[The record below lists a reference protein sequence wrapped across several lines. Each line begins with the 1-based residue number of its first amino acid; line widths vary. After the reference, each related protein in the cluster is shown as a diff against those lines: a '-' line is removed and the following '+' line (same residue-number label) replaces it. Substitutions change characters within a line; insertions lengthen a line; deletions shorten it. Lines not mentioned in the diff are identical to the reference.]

1 MRCARAGVPHFMRVE
16 LVRRLGHASV
26 QLLALADGEYRPAA
40 AVAGQRLT
48 ADEPFEMD
56 FDPRVLLP

>member
-1 MRCARAGVPHFMRVE
+1 MRVE

-40 AVAGQRLT
+40 AAVAGQRLT